1 MVSNANCRIHTSLS
15 LKSMFVF
22 VPYCEKAIKSNSS
35 STYWSLKFIHFQQ
48 LRWGSS
54 INGFSWVGINLN
66 REWQLNIFELI
77 DRSKE
82 QYLSVT
88 YAKFFINQTNGSR
101 DIVKCTSKHKGC
113 MSKHTLFIKHTVLNW
128 EPLWRR
134 VALLYKCSLSNSIL
148 IIVFFIC
155 TYLPKFFIAIRFT
168 AYYSSF
174 LPFTLCI
181 SIPRFTEI

>member
-1 MVSNANCRIHTSLS
+1 M
-15 LKSMFVF
+15 
-22 VPYCEKAIKSNSS
+22 
-35 STYWSLKFIHFQQ
+35 Q
-48 LRWGSS
+48 
-54 INGFSWVGINLN
+54 
-66 REWQLNIFELI
+66 
-77 DRSKE
+77 
-82 QYLSVT
+82 
-88 YAKFFINQTNGSR
+88 KFFINQTNGSR

-113 MSKHTLFIKHTVLNW
+113 TSKHTLSGRGFLFLSGFTCPGPSATALAIIKHTVLNW

-134 VALLYKCSLSNSIL
+134 VALLYKCSLSKSIL
-148 IIVFFIC
+148 IIIFFIS